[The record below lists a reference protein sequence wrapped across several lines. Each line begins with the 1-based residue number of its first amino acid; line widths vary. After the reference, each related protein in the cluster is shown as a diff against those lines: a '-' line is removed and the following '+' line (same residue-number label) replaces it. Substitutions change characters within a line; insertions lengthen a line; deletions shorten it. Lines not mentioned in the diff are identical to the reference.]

1 MIPKKRSKKNLKE
14 KFLTEEKH
22 KIEIE
27 CTKKDESKEILIV
40 IAEEER
46 KEADENKENYTIE
59 TEYKKQLESMRGQNN
74 TGEVLQDADKYKQ
87 MKKTDLDKISKS
99 ENLKE
104 DESDKES
111 NTKEEGK
118 KAIES
123 EENTQ
128 NFILN
133 INDSIIVRYFQ
144 RKTWKYFIGF
154 VENIEFKNG
163 ENYYKVKFL
172 KTVKDL
178 SDPVKFVVQRKSD
191 IDTVTNISIV
201 KKVNLIQW
209 EKASKE
215 YYPSTD
221 IDLVY
226 FNC

>member
-1 MIPKKRSKKNLKE
+1 MKE
-14 KFLTEEKH
+14 KFLIEEKH

-74 TGEVLQDADKYKQ
+74 NGEVLQDADKYKQ
-87 MKKTDLDKISKS
+87 MEKTDLDKINKS

-144 RKTWKYFIGF
+144 RKTWKYYIGF

-178 SDPVKFVVQRKSD
+178 SDSLKFVVQRKSD
-191 IDTVTNISIV
+191 IDIVTNISIV
-201 KKVNLIQW
+201 NRKPLKNI
-209 EKASKE
+209 
-215 YYPSTD
+215 T
-221 IDLVY
+221 
-226 FNC
+226 